1 MTTASRSGS
10 SGLVLVIIAGLVV
23 VGAGAAGWFLFNK
36 SDPEVVADPTP
47 AAPTAEKAPPPA
59 KPSNKPPENEV
70 TVSPTTD
77 PATAEKKPPREYYV
91 DGKLIRDHRSGDK
104 PPIDLPPVIRPPDA
118 RTMKPQSSNVLSKA
132 IRVVLRDC
140 TRAIPPEERTG
151 DKPKVEAVVTVTVK
165 DKGAKV
171 TKSTV
176 QLRDVR
182 GSAADAAK
190 SCIENTLLSVQ
201 EGVDELDIESYDITT
216 QFSF

>member
-10 SGLVLVIIAGLVV
+10 GGLVLVIIAGLVV

-36 SDPEVVADPTP
+36 PDPEVVADPTP
-47 AAPTAEKAPPPA
+47 APTAEKAPPPA

-77 PATAEKKPPREYYV
+77 SATAEKKPPREYYV

-118 RTMKPQSSNVLSKA
+118 RTMKPQSTNVLSKA
-132 IRVVLRDC
+132 MRIVLRDC

-151 DKPKVEAVVTVTVK
+151 DKPKVEAVITVSVK
-165 DKGAKV
+165 DKAAKV
-171 TKSTV
+171 TKATV

-190 SCIENTLLSVQ
+190 SCIENNILSVQ
-201 EGVDELDIESYDITT
+201 EGVDELDIESYDFTT
-216 QFSF
+216 THSF